1 MDSNAVAMNMS
12 QTDPNAG
19 ANRRIRMIY
28 RLYIL
33 CCPEHLR
40 HGGSLAGR
48 SGSSADP
55 GHLLKTADN
64 SLFAIEIDSTKPAAA
79 QKVRQLLRIACQ
91 SPRVCPSETIV
102 FRGDSANCPCSE
114 CFSIGNWAIIMQFAV
129 AAAVAPGV
137 RPRGA
142 HPIFIS
148 RLPA

>member
-1 MDSNAVAMNMS
+1 MQWQYYV
-12 QTDPNAG
+12 TNAG

-48 SGSSADP
+48 SGSSAAP

-64 SLFAIEIDSTKPAAA
+64 SLFASKSTAQNRQTA
-79 QKVRQLLRIACQ
+79 QKIRQLLRIAYQ

-102 FRGDSANCPCSE
+102 FGGDPADCPCSE
-114 CFSIGNWAIIMQFAV
+114 CFSMGNWAIITQFAV
-129 AAAVAPGV
+129 AAAAFSPGV
-137 RPRGA
+137 WPRGA
-142 HPIFIS
+142 QPIFIS